1 MKRSKGFTLI
11 ELMVTVAIVAILASI
26 ALPAYG
32 RYVQR
37 GKVPEAI
44 NGLAAMRVS
53 MEQWYQDRRTY
64 QAVPAA
70 GTACG
75 VAVPTSK
82 YFTFACT
89 AGTADTYSI
98 TATGVATS
106 GMSGFVYT
114 VNEVNAKSS
123 TITATGWTGNAAC
136 WAIRP
141 DGSC

>member
-11 ELMVTVAIVAILASI
+11 ELMVVVAIIAILAKV

-32 RYVQR
+32 AYVQR
-37 GKVPEAI
+37 GKIPEATS
-44 NGLAAMRVS
+44 GLAAMRVS
-53 MEQWYQDRRTY
+53 LEQWYQDHRTY
-64 QAVPAA
+64 QTVPAA

-82 YFTFACT
+82 YFTFACS

-98 TATGVATS
+98 TATGDTTK
-106 GMSGFVYT
+106 GMTGFSYAVDQA
-114 VNEVNAKSS
+114 NAKSS
-123 TITATGWTGNAAC
+123 TISATGWSGNASC
-136 WAIRP
+136 WAIRQ